1 MQFKNIIYALAAL
14 SFSVIIGAG
23 IYEHIALWPVAF
35 SEPPKSLSVFQG
47 PYRLTPAPFWMSIHP
62 ITLIFFVAALIA
74 NWRTNRKQ
82 TLLITIAGY
91 MLILV
96 VTHIYFVPELM
107 ELTGTPFSDT
117 VDPSLQDRGSLW
129 INLSLIRAAILIVLS
144 LNLLL
149 TFAKREAVS

>member
-1 MQFKNIIYALAAL
+1 
-14 SFSVIIGAG
+14 
-23 IYEHIALWPVAF
+23 
-35 SEPPKSLSVFQG
+35 
-47 PYRLTPAPFWMSIHP
+47 
-62 ITLIFFVAALIA
+62 
-74 NWRTNRKQ
+74 
-82 TLLITIAGY
+82 